1 MLYFGDDDIKDI
13 VIPYGVTKIG
23 YQAFASD
30 RHQIDSITIP
40 DTVTEIDDG
49 AFADCHITSLTI
61 PDSVISIG
69 NDAFIGCDRLESVTI
84 GKNVI
89 SIGDHAFSECDNLKR
104 ITLPSREFELNPKAF
119 DSSIRKAFEERDVS
133 NFIINY
139 KEN

>member
-1 MLYFGDDDIKDI
+1 MELEIENGVLKKIHMLYFGDDDIKDI

-61 PDSVISIG
+61 SDSVISIG

-84 GKNVI
+84 GKTL
-89 SIGDHAFSECDNLKR
+89 FLSETMHLMIAEVLK
-104 ITLPSREFELNPKAF
+104 
-119 DSSIRKAFEERDVS
+119 V
-133 NFIINY
+133 
-139 KEN
+139 